1 MEWYKNKECYT
12 PYSLNPLKF
21 LQQEINMNL
30 IIILILLLFFIF
42 ISIIV
47 FIKLTYY
54 QKTIKS
60 ISEIIR
66 DRDIF
71 IQKSNYSIKDSRDL
85 MDYLVNQA
93 LLEWQIYNI
102 DPNSEN
108 YMNEQNI
115 ENSIQYIMKK
125 IMLEMTDSIKLRL
138 SVGYPFETEEE
149 MLESIKNR
157 AKLEVLNYSIKQNG
171 DIDNTNFGLKNINTF

>member
-1 MEWYKNKECYT
+1 
-12 PYSLNPLKF
+12 
-21 LQQEINMNL
+21 MNL

-171 DIDNTNFGLKNINTF
+171 DIDNANFGLRNINTF

>member
-1 MEWYKNKECYT
+1 
-12 PYSLNPLKF
+12 
-21 LQQEINMNL
+21 MNL

-54 QKTIKS
+54 QKTIKN

-108 YMNEQNI
+108 YMNEQNM